1 MDTLVTSLTRLEP
14 VRVAHA
20 AEMFLLLSD
29 LRIYEHLDRQPPAS
43 PQELEE
49 RYRRYETTFSPDG
62 TERWLNWI
70 IFAHESGACAGF
82 MQASV
87 NADGT
92 GDFGYILGPAYWG
105 RGLAFDAASAV
116 IRVLHADFALTAL
129 YATADRRN
137 ERSIRLLNRLSF
149 QRIIRNEYPHGE
161 APESDDVFRLNL
173 P

>member
-20 AEMFLLLSD
+20 AEMLVLLSD
-29 LRIYEHLDRQPPAS
+29 PRIYEHLDRKPPAS
-43 PQELEE
+43 LQELEE

-70 IFAHESGACAGF
+70 IRPHDGGACAGF
-82 MQASV
+82 MQSSV
-87 NADGT
+87 NADGSA
-92 GDFGYILGPAYWG
+92 DFGYILGPAFWG

-116 IRVLHADFALTAL
+116 IRALHDDFAVTAL
-129 YATADRRN
+129 YATADRLN
-137 ERSIRLLNRLSF
+137 ERSIRLLSRLGF
-149 QRIIRNEYPHGE
+149 QRIDRSEYPHGE

-173 P
+173 L

>member
-1 MDTLVTSLTRLEP
+1 MKPLFTELSRLDP

-20 AEMFLLLSD
+20 AEMWVLLSD
-29 LRIYEHLDRQPPAS
+29 PRIYEHLDRRPPAS

-70 IFAHESGACAGF
+70 IFPHESGACAGF

-87 NADGT
+87 LADGT
-92 GDFGYILGPAYWG
+92 GDLGYILGPAFWG

-116 IRVLHADFALTAL
+116 IRLLKSEHGVHSL
-129 YATADRRN
+129 YATADRHN
-137 ERSIRLLNRLSF
+137 SRSIRLLERLGF
-149 QRIIRNEYPHGE
+149 QRIDRSDYPHGQ
-161 APESDDVFRLNL
+161 APESDDVFRQHL
-173 P
+173 